1 MIKTTTTKKVTTRA
15 TISLPPKS
23 QASAT
28 FASTETLKMKRKNK
42 MLKKRKNGRESCS
55 LQIVKANKLTTVI
68 KTIQLK
74 ISIMQLKVPSS
85 MMMHLAKKRRL
96 KMANQAKRKIPIPSP
111 LLSLAIAL
119 ISILA
124 VVKTLI
130 NLAIILAVKKT
141 QINLVTILAVIK
153 TLNNPVTGKNAYHC
167 APSTRFSHSWPLKL
181 IGLLTTPSFT
191 KCHLFLP
198 PNVLQPTHS
207 LWISQRWIFQ
217 SLLKLSVAWIP
228 LQHALSSTINL
239 WSCQET

>member
-1 MIKTTTTKKVTTRA
+1 
-15 TISLPPKS
+15 
-23 QASAT
+23 
-28 FASTETLKMKRKNK
+28 MKRKNK

-85 MMMHLAKKRRL
+85 MMMHLAKKRRLKMADQAKKRRL

-167 APSTRFSHSWPLKL
+167 APSTRFSHS
-181 IGLLTTPSFT
+181 
-191 KCHLFLP
+191 
-198 PNVLQPTHS
+198 
-207 LWISQRWIFQ
+207 
-217 SLLKLSVAWIP
+217 
-228 LQHALSSTINL
+228 
-239 WSCQET
+239 